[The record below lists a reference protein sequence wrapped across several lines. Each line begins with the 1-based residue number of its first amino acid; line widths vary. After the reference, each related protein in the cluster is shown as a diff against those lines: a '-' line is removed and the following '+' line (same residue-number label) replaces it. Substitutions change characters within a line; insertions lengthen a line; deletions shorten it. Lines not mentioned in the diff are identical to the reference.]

1 VAEDGGIMHDLSELT
16 AKPFDVIILRWTIM
30 YSEDTSQTFSQLELV
45 LSNDRALVKTLD
57 SPSEVKFEDLRSL
70 QFQNTFEESYCF
82 IDRVLREKVLSWS
95 MTRPSYDAETQV
107 IPIAYAL
114 KYFSG

>member
-16 AKPFDVIILRWTIM
+16 TKSFDVIILRWTII
-30 YSEDTSQTFSQLELV
+30 YSEDSSQTFLRLELA
-45 LSNDRALVKTLD
+45 LSNNWAIAINLD
-57 SPSEVKFEDLRSL
+57 SPSEVIFEDLRPL

-82 IDRVLREKVLSWS
+82 IDRVSREKVLSWS

-107 IPIAYAL
+107 ITIAYAP
-114 KYFSG
+114 K